1 MPSTHSLRFA
11 FLVGAAAC
19 WGVGTVVSKQAL
31 DEFAPFSLLI
41 VQLAVSTLFLLG
53 VVQAL
58 HLRFD
63 WSPQL
68 RRLAA
73 LGVLNPGIA
82 YALALIGLARISAS
96 MSVLIWA
103 AEPALI
109 LVLAYLLLRERLG
122 ALGVVAVATAMF
134 GVLLVVYQGGAS
146 GDAVGVLVTF
156 AAVAVCAVYT
166 IVTRVLL
173 IADAA
178 LTVTL
183 VQQVAAL
190 SFAIVAATLT
200 QAFGGADISFGDVSA
215 QGWASAIT
223 SGLLYYA
230 LAFWLYLSGLR
241 HVSASVAGSFLTLI
255 PVFGIAAA
263 LFVGERLT
271 ERQWLGAVLVVG
283 GVTAIGML
291 QWSRTTAATQ

>member
-1 MPSTHSLRFA
+1 
-11 FLVGAAAC
+11 
-19 WGVGTVVSKQAL
+19 
-31 DEFAPFSLLI
+31 
-41 VQLAVSTLFLLG
+41 
-53 VVQAL
+53 
-58 HLRFD
+58 
-63 WSPQL
+63 
-68 RRLAA
+68 
-73 LGVLNPGIA
+73 
-82 YALALIGLARISAS
+82 
-96 MSVLIWA
+96 VLIWA

-122 ALGVVAVATAMF
+122 ALGVVAVATALF

-156 AAVAVCAVYT
+156 AAVAVCALYT

-178 LTVTL
+178 LSVTL

-190 SFAIVAATLT
+190 SFAVVAATAT
-200 QAFGGADISFGDVSA
+200 QVFGGANVSVADVSP
-215 QGWASAIT
+215 QGWVSAIA